1 MAGEVEESFK
11 RLLSH
16 KGVLGL
22 VVINSDGIPIK
33 STLDNA
39 LSVQYAGHMQLL
51 VDKARTMI
59 KDFDSNNDLSFIRL
73 RTKKHELLIAP
84 DKEYA
89 LIVIQT
95 PSEG

>member
-1 MAGEVEESFK
+1 MANEVEESMK

-16 KGVLGL
+16 KGVIGL

-39 LSVQYAGHMQLL
+39 LSIEYAGQIQLL
-51 VDKARTMI
+51 VEKARAMI
-59 KDFDSNNDLSFIRL
+59 KDMDSTNDLTFVRL
-73 RTKKHELLIAP
+73 RSKKHEVLVAP

-89 LIVIQT
+89 LIVIQN
-95 PSEG
+95 PVEL

>member
-1 MAGEVEESFK
+1 MANEVEESMK

-39 LSVQYAGHMQLL
+39 LSIEYAGQIQLL
-51 VDKARTMI
+51 VEKARSMI
-59 KDFDSNNDLSFIRL
+59 KEMDSTNDLTFVRL
-73 RTKKHELLIAP
+73 RSKKHEVLVAP

-89 LIVIQT
+89 LIVIQN
-95 PSEG
+95 PVEL

>member
-1 MAGEVEESFK
+1 MANEVEESMK

-16 KGVLGL
+16 KGVIGL

-39 LSVQYAGHMQLL
+39 LSIEYAGQIQLL
-51 VDKARTMI
+51 VEKARSMI
-59 KDFDSNNDLSFIRL
+59 KDMDSTNDLTFVRL
-73 RTKKHELLIAP
+73 RSKKHEVLVAP

-89 LIVIQT
+89 LIVIQN
-95 PSEG
+95 PVEL